1 MARGYGKLTAKKV
14 QHRTTRGMHADGG
27 GLYLQ
32 VAKGGS
38 KRWLF
43 RYKRH
48 GRSRWHGLGSLRDV
62 SLEEAREKATEA
74 RKVQR
79 NGADP
84 IQAKREAEAAARIDA
99 AKAITFGAA
108 AERFIKANRAAWKNA
123 KHADQWQTTLLGT
136 DQKGKPTKNDYC
148 KTLRDLPIGAIDTTL
163 VLRIIEPIWA
173 SKTETASRIRG
184 RIEQVIDA
192 AKAKGEF
199 KGENP
204 ARWKGHLDKLLP
216 ATSKVRKV
224 RNHPALPYRQLPDFM
239 RKIRER
245 DGAAAAALEFQILT
259 AVRPGNAVM
268 AKWDQIDQ
276 QTSVWTIPAALMKS
290 DAEHKVPLSKAALDV
305 LDRMETMKDDSE
317 YIFPNS
323 KGKPLSDAS
332 MAAVIDRMN
341 DLERRWIDPKLDR
354 EIVPHG
360 FRSSFRDWAAEHA
373 YADPIAEAALAHKV
387 SDEVVAAYRRTTFFD
402 LRQRMMENWAE
413 YCARPA
419 SSVVTSGHSH
429 QAREAGLSHTEF

>member
-14 QHRTTRGMHADGG
+14 QHLTTRGMHADGG

-38 KRWLF
+38 KSWLF
-43 RYKRH
+43 RYKLY
-48 GRSRWHGLGSLRDV
+48 GRSRWHGLGSLRDI

-74 RKVQR
+74 RKVRR

-84 IQAKREAEAAARIDA
+84 IQAKREAESAARIEA

-108 AERFIKANRAAWKNA
+108 AKRFIKANRAGWKNA
-123 KHADQWQTTLLGT
+123 KHADQWEMTLLGI

-148 KTLRDLPIGAIDTTL
+148 KTIRELPIGAIDTTL

-204 ARWKGHLDKLLP
+204 ARWKGHLDNLLP

-224 RNHPALPYRQLPDFM
+224 RNHPALPYRQLPNFIS
-239 RKIRER
+239 KLRER

-259 AVRPGNAVM
+259 AVRPGNAM
-268 AKWDQIDQ
+268 TARWDQIDR
-276 QTSVWTIPAALMKS
+276 QTSVWIIPAALMKS
-290 DAEHKVPLSKAALDV
+290 DAEHKVPLSKAALAV
-305 LDRMETMKDDSE
+305 LDRMETTKDDSE

-341 DLERRWIDPKLDR
+341 ELERRWIDPKLDR

-360 FRSSFRDWAAEHA
+360 FRSSFRDWAAEHG
-373 YADPIAEAALAHKV
+373 YDDPIAEAALAHKV

-402 LRQRMMENWAE
+402 LRKRMMENWAD
-413 YCARPA
+413 YCARP
-419 SSVVTSGHSH
+419 SSGVDTIVAFRAQS
-429 QAREAGLSHTEF
+429 

>member
-1 MARGYGKLTAKKV
+1 MARGFGKLTAKKV
-14 QHRTTRGMHADGG
+14 EHLSKRGMHADGG

-38 KRWLF
+38 KSWLF

-48 GRSRWHGLGSLRDV
+48 GRTRWHGLGSLRDV
-62 SLEEAREKATEA
+62 SLEEARDKATDA
-74 RKVQR
+74 RKVRR

-84 IQAKREAEAAARIDA
+84 IQARREAEAAARIEA

-108 AERFIKANRAAWKNA
+108 AKRFIQANRAGWKNA
-123 KHADQWQTTLLGT
+123 KHADQWLMTLVGI

-148 KTLRDLPIGAIDTTL
+148 KIIRDLPIGSIDTTL

-173 SKTETASRIRG
+173 SKTETASRIRS

-204 ARWKGHLDKLLP
+204 ARWKGHLDNLLP

-224 RNHPALPYRQLPDFM
+224 RNHPALPYRQLPDFIG
-239 RKIRER
+239 KLRER
-245 DGAAAAALEFQILT
+245 DGVAAAALEFQILT
-259 AVRPGNAVM
+259 AVRPGNAVG
-268 AKWDQIDQ
+268 AKWDQIDR
-276 QTSVWTIPAALMKS
+276 QTSVWIIPAALMKS
-290 DAEHKVPLSKAALDV
+290 DAEHRVPLSKAALAV
-305 LDRMETMKDDSE
+305 LDRMEPTKEGSE

-323 KGKPLSDAS
+323 QGKLLSDAS

-341 DLERRWIDPKLDR
+341 ELERRWTDPRLDR
-354 EIVPHG
+354 KIVPHG
-360 FRSSFRDWAAEHA
+360 FRSSFRDWAAEHG
-373 YADPIAEAALAHKV
+373 YDDPIAEAALAHKV

-402 LRQRMMENWAE
+402 LRKRMMEDWAVH
-413 YCARPA
+413 CARI
-419 SSVVTSGHSH
+419 SSSD
-429 QAREAGLSHTEF
+429 

>member
-1 MARGYGKLTAKKV
+1 MARGFGKLTAKKV
-14 QHRTTRGMHADGG
+14 EHLSKRGMHADGG

-32 VAKGGS
+32 VAEGGS
-38 KRWLF
+38 KSWLF
-43 RYKRH
+43 RYKLH
-48 GRSRWHGLGSLRDV
+48 GRARWHGLGSLRDV
-62 SLEEAREKATEA
+62 SLEEAREKATDA
-74 RKVQR
+74 RKVRR

-84 IQAKREAEAAARIDA
+84 IQAKREAEAAACIEA

-108 AERFIKANRAAWKNA
+108 AKRFIKANRAGWKNA
-123 KHADQWQTTLLGT
+123 KHADQWQMTLLGI

-148 KTLRDLPIGAIDTTL
+148 KTIRDLPIGAIDTTL

-173 SKTETASRIRG
+173 TKTETASRIRS

-204 ARWKGHLDKLLP
+204 ARWKGHLDNLLP

-224 RNHPALPYRQLPDFM
+224 RNHPALPYRQLPNFM
-239 RKIRER
+239 SKLRER
-245 DGAAAAALEFQILT
+245 DGVAAAALEFQILT
-259 AVRPGNAVM
+259 AVRPGNAVA
-268 AKWDQIDQ
+268 AKWDQIDR

-290 DAEHKVPLSKAALDV
+290 DAEHKVPLSKAAVAV
-305 LDRMETMKDDSE
+305 LDRMEAIKDGSE
-317 YIFPNS
+317 YIFPNT

-341 DLERRWIDPKLDR
+341 ELERSWIDPKLDR

-360 FRSSFRDWAAEHA
+360 FRSSFRDWAAEHG
-373 YADPIAEAALAHKV
+373 YDDPVAEAVLAHKV
-387 SDEVVAAYRRTTFFD
+387 SDEVIAAYKRTTFFE
-402 LRQRMMENWAE
+402 LRKRIMKDWAD
-413 YCARPA
+413 YCARP
-419 SSVVTSGHSH
+419 STSDDTVVPFRAQS
-429 QAREAGLSHTEF
+429 